1 MKKIFL
7 SAILAGMVIGF
18 GGTVFLSVENT
29 VIGSL
34 FFTIGLFVVC
44 TRGLHLF
51 TGKVCYLFDN
61 DAAYAKTLPVIWLG
75 NLVGTAIIAA
85 LEQFTRLASLD
96 ARAQAICA
104 LKLSEPLFGA
114 FILAIFCNVMI
125 YIGVEGDR
133 SNPHE
138 LGKYLALFFGV
149 CVFIL
154 CGFEHCVAN
163 MYYIPAG
170 LMAKAVPAY
179 AQLAA
184 ERELDLS
191 ALTVSNFV
199 VKNLIPVTIGNI
211 LGGVILSWLMWF
223 CYLRKKK

>member
-61 DAAYAKTLPVIWLG
+61 DAAYAKTLPVIWFG
-75 NLVGTAIIAA
+75 NLAGTAIIAA

-104 LKLSEPLFGA
+104 LKLPEPLFGA

-125 YIGVEGDR
+125 YIGVEGYR

-163 MYYIPAG
+163 MYYFTMGGAWSGRVILYLLVMTLG
-170 LMAKAVPAY
+170 NAV
-179 AQLAA
+179 
-184 ERELDLS
+184 
-191 ALTVSNFV
+191 
-199 VKNLIPVTIGNI
+199 
-211 LGGVILSWLMWF
+211 GGVIGPVT
-223 CYLRKKK
+223 RKILTK

>member
-7 SAILAGMVIGF
+7 SAILAGAVIAF

-29 VIGSL
+29 VVGSL

-51 TGKVCYLFDN
+51 TGKVCYVFDN

-75 NLVGTAIIAA
+75 NLAGTSLIA
-85 LEQFTRLASLD
+85 LA
-96 ARAQAICA
+96 
-104 LKLSEPLFGA
+104 EPLFGA
-114 FILAIFCNVMI
+114 FILAVFCNVMI
-125 YIGVEGDR
+125 YIGVEGYR

-163 MYYIPAG
+163 MYYFTMGGAWSG
-170 LMAKAVPAY
+170 RAVLY
-179 AQLAA
+179 LLVMTVGNAA
-184 ERELDLS
+184 
-191 ALTVSNFV
+191 
-199 VKNLIPVTIGNI
+199 
-211 LGGVILSWLMWF
+211 GGVIGPLARKVLS
-223 CYLRKKK
+223 R

>member
-7 SAILAGMVIGF
+7 SAILAGAVIAF

-29 VIGSL
+29 VVGSI

-44 TRGLHLF
+44 THGLHLF
-51 TGKVCYLFDN
+51 TGKVCYVFDN
-61 DAAYAKTLPVIWLG
+61 DMAYAKTLPVIWLG
-75 NLVGTAIIAA
+75 NLAGTSFIALA
-85 LEQFTRLASLD
+85 EKCTRLVSLS
-96 ARAQAICA
+96 ARAQGICE

-114 FILAIFCNVMI
+114 FILAVFCNVMI
-125 YIGVEGDR
+125 YIGVEGYR

-163 MYYIPAG
+163 MLLFHDGRRVERPRGFISARDDGRQRRRRRNRAFGKKGLVPLRDGNSLRAAG
-170 LMAKAVPAY
+170 VRRQRGY
-179 AQLAA
+179 
-184 ERELDLS
+184 S
-191 ALTVSNFV
+191 LT
-199 VKNLIPVTIGNI
+199 
-211 LGGVILSWLMWF
+211 
-223 CYLRKKK
+223 

>member
-61 DAAYAKTLPVIWLG
+61 DAAYAKTLPVIWFG

-96 ARAQAICA
+96 ARAQAICVF
-104 LKLSEPLFGA
+104 KLSEPLFGA

-125 YIGVEGDR
+125 YIGVEGYR

-163 MYYIPAG
+163 MYYFTMGGAWSGRAILYLLVMTLG
-170 LMAKAVPAY
+170 NAV
-179 AQLAA
+179 
-184 ERELDLS
+184 
-191 ALTVSNFV
+191 
-199 VKNLIPVTIGNI
+199 
-211 LGGVILSWLMWF
+211 GGVIGPVT
-223 CYLRKKK
+223 RKILTK